1 MAWPHPTQAY
11 SVGWG
16 LRFKNEGS
24 LRVAIYCH
32 RDCERAVGVGRGD
45 AGTRFHHIHL
55 YRQTG
60 DHHSNPYAYNTSHY
74 DNDT

>member
-1 MAWPHPTQAY
+1 MARPHPTQAY

-24 LRVAIYCH
+24 LRVAVYCH
-32 RDCERAVGVGRGD
+32 RDCERAVGLGRGD

-55 YRQTG
+55 YLQTG
-60 DHHSNPYAYNTSHY
+60 DHHSDPYIYHTSHY
-74 DNDT
+74 DDDT

>member
-24 LRVAIYCH
+24 LRVAIYFH
-32 RDCERAVGVGRGD
+32 GDCARAVGMGRGD
-45 AGTRFHHIHL
+45 AGARFHHIYL
-55 YRQTG
+55 YRQTVDHLSDPPGYNSSYFNG
-60 DHHSNPYAYNTSHY
+60 DI
-74 DNDT
+74 

>member
-24 LRVAIYCH
+24 LRVANYCH

-45 AGTRFHHIHL
+45 AGARFHHIHL

-60 DHHSNPYAYNTSHY
+60 DHLSDPPGYNSSY
-74 DNDT
+74 FNDDI